1 MKKLLVVVLFIALV
15 GGGYTFF
22 LSSQKE
28 STTENSQEKSQADS
42 SAVSQKDTQSTKNTD
57 TEPQLE
63 NTAISKVQK
72 IVMAQKFIPQTK
84 SEESMKVVSDEFAEI
99 FKDKQNPRR
108 LVEFFESK
116 ELGPMVSNDSNPYT
130 GTMMMIR
137 TKKSLPGTRYY
148 HAQYMGDNADN
159 MLLQHLS
166 YDYRPGEGSFERA
179 MLAAES
185 SYELSNK
192 RMSKNGTFV
201 SYDVGEEGTHTLWIK
216 EMSKEDLA
224 NDLMNAYEESDEG
237 TVKVAIE
244 LKIHEEGEGDEDGEG
259 EHSHSHHE

>member
-1 MKKLLVVVLFIALV
+1 MKKLLVVVLFITLV
-15 GGGYTFF
+15 GGGYIFF

-28 STTENSQEKSQADS
+28 STLERSQADS
-42 SAVSQKDTQSTKNTD
+42 SAISQHDSQSSENID
-57 TEPQLE
+57 SEPQLE

-72 IVMAQKFIPQTK
+72 VVTAQKFIPQTK
-84 SEESMKVVSDEFAEI
+84 SEESMKVVSDEFAEV

-108 LVEFFESK
+108 LVEFFENKGLS
-116 ELGPMVSNDSNPYT
+116 PMVSNDVNPYT
-130 GTMMMIR
+130 GAMMMIR

-148 HAQYMGDNADN
+148 HAQYMGDNADD
-159 MLLQHLS
+159 MLLQHIS

-185 SYELSNK
+185 SYDLSNK
-192 RMSKNGTFV
+192 RMSKDGTFV
-201 SYDVGEEGTHTLWIK
+201 SYDVGEEGTHILWIK

-244 LKIHEEGEGDEDGEG
+244 LKIHEEGDHDEDGEG
-259 EHSHSHHE
+259 EGSHSHHE